1 MSKLRMKKILQIN
14 TVGNCGSTGRIAE
27 QIGIAAQ
34 NAGFESF
41 IACGRR
47 IRPSRSQIIKIGSEW
62 HTYPNVA
69 WTRIFDSDSPLAK
82 ISTLKFIEKICE
94 ISPDIIHLHNLH
106 GYYLHVPTLLKFL
119 GEYNRPTLWTLH
131 DCWPITGHC
140 CYYDFIQCEK
150 WKTICGNCPQKKE
163 YPTSLVFDRSRKNHE
178 EKIGLISKIQNL
190 TFVAVSQW
198 LASIV
203 KQSRVG
209 DKNIVVIRN
218 GIDLNT
224 FYPMQNSEQDPS
236 HKRKKGLFVASDWAK
251 RKGFFLIPEIAKNLE
266 NIDCTVVGVTE
277 KQREFLRQY
286 GIKAITKTE
295 STAELRDLYSNADV
309 FINPTLEE
317 ALSMVNIEA
326 TACGTAVV
334 TFDSGGT
341 SETVGD
347 GTGIVVE
354 RGDISALC
362 RAAEKI
368 ARKKSPQTIEKCVSY
383 AEENFSAQNSFQKYV
398 DLYKNTIN
406 RAPSE

>member
-1 MSKLRMKKILQIN
+1 MKKILQIN

-47 IRPSRSQIIKIGSEW
+47 IKPSRSHIVQIGREW

-82 ISTLKFIEKICE
+82 ISTLKFIEKIRE

-119 GEYNRPTLWTLH
+119 GEYNRPTVWTLH
-131 DCWPITGHC
+131 DCWPLTGHC
-140 CYYDFIQCEK
+140 YHFDFIRCEK
-150 WKTICGNCPQKKE
+150 WKTLCGNCPQKKI
-163 YPTSLVFDRSRKNHE
+163 YPASLVFDRSQKNHE

-198 LASIV
+198 LASV
-203 KQSRVG
+203 VRQSRVG
-209 DKNIVVIRN
+209 NKNIAVIRN

-224 FYPMQNSEQDPS
+224 FYPTQNSAREASP
-236 HKRKKGLFVASDWAK
+236 KRKKGLFVASSWTK
-251 RKGFFLIPEIAKNLE
+251 RKGFFLIPEIAKSLE

-277 KQREFLRQY
+277 KQRKFLRQY

-295 STAELRDLYSNADV
+295 STTELRGLYSDANV

-317 ALSMVNIEA
+317 TLSMVNIEA

-334 TFDSGGT
+334 TFNSGGT
-341 SETVGD
+341 RETVGNS
-347 GTGIVVE
+347 TGIIVK

-368 ARKKSPQTIEKCVSY
+368 AQEKSSKTIEKCVSFVQ
-383 AEENFSAQNSFQKYV
+383 ENFSAQSSFQKYV
-398 DLYKNTIN
+398 DLYKTL
-406 RAPSE
+406 

>member
-1 MSKLRMKKILQIN
+1 MKKILQIN

-34 NAGFESF
+34 NASFESF

-82 ISTLKFIEKICE
+82 ISTLWFIEKIRE

-106 GYYLHVPTLLKFL
+106 GYFLHVPTLLKFL
-119 GEYNRPTLWTLH
+119 VEYNRPTIWTLH
-131 DCWPITGHC
+131 SCWPLTGHC
-140 CYYDFIQCEK
+140 TYFDFIRCEK
-150 WKTICGNCPQKKE
+150 WKTLCGNCPQKKE
-163 YPTSLVFDRSRKNHE
+163 SPASLVFDRSRKNHE

-198 LASIV
+198 LASVV
-203 KQSRVG
+203 KQSRLG
-209 DKNIVVIRN
+209 NKNIVVIRN

-224 FYPMQNSEQDPS
+224 FYPTQNSAQDPS
-236 HKRKKGLFVASDWAK
+236 YKRKKGLFVASDWRK
-251 RKGFFLIPEIAKNLE
+251 RKGFFLIPEIVKNLE
-266 NIDCTVVGVTE
+266 NIDCIVVTE
-277 KQREFLRQY
+277 KQREFLHQY

-295 STAELRDLYSNADV
+295 STAELRELYSNADV
-309 FINPTLEE
+309 FINPTLEDNFPT
-317 ALSMVNIEA
+317 VNLES
-326 TACGTAVV
+326 TACGTSVV

-341 SETVGD
+341 RETVGD
-347 GTGIVVE
+347 NTGIVVE

-362 RAAEKI
+362 RAVEKI
-368 ARKKSPQTIEKCVSY
+368 AREKSSQTIEKCVSY
-383 AEENFSAQNSFQKYV
+383 AQENFSAQSSFQKYV
-398 DLYKNTIN
+398 DLYKTF
-406 RAPSE
+406 